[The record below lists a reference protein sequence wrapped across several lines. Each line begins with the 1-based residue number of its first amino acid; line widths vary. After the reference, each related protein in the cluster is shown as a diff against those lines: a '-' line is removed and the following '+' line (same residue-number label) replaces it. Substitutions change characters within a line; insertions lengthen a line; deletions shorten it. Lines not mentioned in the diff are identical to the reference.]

1 MRRLRHFSILSMFIG
16 LLGCLKQKNEINSQK
31 NQGGQDRKDQIATA
45 TDEYFYSNIFDIL
58 SKSIFTPETNDLSK
72 MQYLSSRT
80 FEKNG
85 EKYRYVVFFE
95 SLYKYNKEYFD
106 SQQISATL
114 SVNDPVLPGKIIAN
128 HIILRVSDLGH
139 PISVLHQYA
148 DFYHGD
154 YSISS
159 DPMYNRFGNIYGFWH
174 PRFQSN
180 QEIELTQISEVH
192 FDNFIGNEL
201 ADKSNGIKEYQ
212 PIVFHLENDPLIL
225 QFFRPEPHRLTN
237 SLLKRKKLGDQFIGS
252 FGRILSEQLRFRNL
266 TRSILPGAMIHSK
279 TDKKTNLRVLI
290 DMDFENLNWTLFAE
304 CSESTSADI
313 KREKFMGKLELHH
326 NQLILKEMGSIDLD
340 SFILRLSDISFLG
353 NFPKNC
359 RPDSL
364 KSFEGY
370 LDYQIHLE
378 SR

>member
-1 MRRLRHFSILSMFIG
+1 MKSITRLLLHDLSVH
-16 LLGCLKQKNEINSQK
+16 
-31 NQGGQDRKDQIATA
+31 
-45 TDEYFYSNIFDIL
+45 NIF
-58 SKSIFTPETNDLSK
+58 K
-72 MQYLSSRT
+72 YL
-80 FEKNG
+80 
-85 EKYRYVVFFE
+85 
-95 SLYKYNKEYFD
+95 
-106 SQQISATL
+106 
-114 SVNDPVLPGKIIAN
+114 
-128 HIILRVSDLGH
+128 ILRVSDLGH

-266 TRSILPGAMIHSK
+266 TRSILPYPF
-279 TDKKTNLRVLI
+279 T
-290 DMDFENLNWTLFAE
+290 E
-304 CSESTSADI
+304 
-313 KREKFMGKLELHH
+313 RE
-326 NQLILKEMGSIDLD
+326 
-340 SFILRLSDISFLG
+340 
-353 NFPKNC
+353 
-359 RPDSL
+359 
-364 KSFEGY
+364 
-370 LDYQIHLE
+370 
-378 SR
+378 